1 VLKITMTDWVVFAL
15 QRELDTGDDTMKI
28 KRTFTVE
35 ITVNAEL
42 TQEVYD
48 EAPTLAEWED
58 EVRKVIEQNLI
69 HTEED
74 GVTYGLEITSKED
87 VSE

>member
-1 VLKITMTDWVVFAL
+1 MIL
-15 QRELDTGDDTMKI
+15 
-28 KRTFTVE
+28 KRTFIVE
-35 ITVNAEL
+35 ITVNAEM

-48 EAPTLAEWED
+48 EAPTIDEWEN
-58 EVRKVIEQNLI
+58 EIKNVIKQELM
-69 HTEED
+69 HTQED

>member
-1 VLKITMTDWVVFAL
+1 MIL
-15 QRELDTGDDTMKI
+15 
-28 KRTFTVE
+28 KRTFIVE
-35 ITVNAEL
+35 ITVNAEM

-48 EAPTLAEWED
+48 EAPTIDEWEY

-69 HTEED
+69 HMVED

-87 VSE
+87 VSEQYLTTAIRGNALFNNRYFTVAQT